1 MPAKRKRLK
10 EARAPYRTRRK
21 PKPETVILAWDD
33 VRKATGPIVLEN
45 GGEPV
50 AVVLKYDEYQRLSA
64 ARPAPAVSMSEIQSL
79 VDVIAEKFNPDKVI
93 LFGSYARGDSRSWS
107 DVDLLVV
114 MDTDKSF
121 NDAAYE
127 VRKTLPDRSYGL
139 DLLVRPQAEIERRI
153 SINDWFLKEVVEE
166 EKVLYARDNGGVGG
180 KS

>member
-10 EARAPYRTRRK
+10 ESPAPYRARRK
-21 PKPETVILAWDD
+21 PAQEKVILSWDD

-79 VDVIAEKFNPDKVI
+79 VDTIAEKFNPDKVI

-114 MDTDKSF
+114 MDTTDMIEAGVEIRRELPRTSF
-121 NDAAYE
+121 
-127 VRKTLPDRSYGL
+127 GL
-139 DLLVRPQAEIERRI
+139 DVIVRPQREVDRRLGM
-153 SINDWFLKEVVEE
+153 NDWFINEIMAEGKA
-166 EKVLYARDNGGVGG
+166 LYERRD
-180 KS
+180 S

>member
-10 EARAPYRTRRK
+10 ESSAPYRARRK
-21 PKPETVILAWDD
+21 PKQGKVILAWDD
-33 VRKATGPIVLEN
+33 VRTATEPIVLEN

-79 VDVIAEKFNPDKVI
+79 VDIIAEKFNPDKVI

-114 MDTDKSF
+114 MDTADMIETGVEIRRALPLTSF
-121 NDAAYE
+121 
-127 VRKTLPDRSYGL
+127 GL
-139 DLLVRPQAEIERRI
+139 DVIVRTPAEIDRRLGM
-153 SINDWFLKEVVEE
+153 NDWFIKEIMEE
-166 EKVLYARDNGGVGG
+166 GKALYERRD
-180 KS
+180 S